1 LLKVKNRREEVI
13 IINTVQIII
22 FDTQLDLLLKSLE
35 LYCYS
40 VNEKYNGRKI
50 SNTKSENLE
59 KSFVRDTY
67 SQLLAYKH
75 EAKSKIL

>member
-1 LLKVKNRREEVI
+1 MKNRREEVNN
-13 IINTVQIII
+13 INTIQIII

-35 LYCYS
+35 LYCYN
-40 VNEKYNGRKI
+40 VNQKYNGRKI

-59 KSFVRDTY
+59 KSLVRDTY
-67 SQLLAYKH
+67 NQLLAYKH